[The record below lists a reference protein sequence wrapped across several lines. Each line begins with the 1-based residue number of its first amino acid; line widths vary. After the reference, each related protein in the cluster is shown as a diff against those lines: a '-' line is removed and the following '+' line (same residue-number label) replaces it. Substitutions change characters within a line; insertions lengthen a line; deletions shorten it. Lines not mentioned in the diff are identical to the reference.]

1 LSGLKLRLPPQRGR
15 KWHFIVNDCRRGP
28 VDDKTFRSLLA
39 RGKIGPQTEVWC
51 KGMGNWSRLQ
61 NLLFYAS
68 ENSAAASDIRPDN
81 GSGQSYDDEHC
92 SAPSPW
98 PRLLARALDT
108 IILLPLSAWLL
119 ISLPGCNELADLFFA
134 LAMIGGAWLLESL
147 SLIFFAATPGKL
159 LLGLKVLGP
168 RGGKLNL
175 RQAGARTAAMWIMG
189 MGLFLS
195 WIVSLAF
202 FWASYRS
209 LRYYGVTIWDAGGEY
224 QVVSRGKAVNRAF
237 AAAAVFAVILGLE
250 FINIA

>member
-1 LSGLKLRLPPQRGR
+1 MDR
-15 KWHFIVNDCRRGP
+15 KWYFIINDCRRGP
-28 VDDKTFRSLLA
+28 VDDKTFRSFLA
-39 RGKIGPQTEVWC
+39 RGKIGPETEVWC
-51 KGMGNWSRLQ
+51 KGMDNWNRLH
-61 NLLFYAS
+61 NLSSYAP
-68 ENSAAASDIRPDN
+68 ENSAPGPGIWPDN
-81 GSGQSYDDEHC
+81 NGGQGYNNVRC
-92 SAPSPW
+92 SALNLW

-119 ISLPGCNELADLFFA
+119 ISLPGCNELADLLFA

-147 SLIFFAATPGKL
+147 SLIFCAATPGKL

-168 RGGKLNL
+168 QGNKLNL

-224 QVVSRGKAVNRAF
+224 QVVSRGKALNRALI
-237 AAAAVFAVILGLE
+237 AAAMFAMILSLE
-250 FINIA
+250 FINIT